1 MMQLWWDLRI
11 LHYSLFAAMALASLS
26 GCNNYLVFTT
36 ATKFGLEVYQDA
48 GQPPKVLMG
57 YKRSETA
64 IIPATHTN
72 ANETKDTYSVLG
84 DFCVHADPSLR
95 AWWEGIT
102 GGSDTAD
109 SLQIRS
115 LFVTGYAAQKAA
127 SDTAIQNYFA
137 KAVKE
142 RTNSGSSEKHC
153 F

>member
-1 MMQLWWDLRI
+1 MMQLWWELRT
-11 LHYSLFAAMALASLS
+11 LHYSLFVVVTLASLS

-36 ATKFGLEVYQDA
+36 ATKFGFEVYQDA

-72 ANETKDTYSVLG
+72 ADETKDTYSVLG

-95 AWWEGIT
+95 AWWDGIT
-102 GGSDTAD
+102 GGSDIAD

-127 SDTAIQNYFA
+127 SDKDIQNFFTE
-137 KAVKE
+137 AVKK
-142 RTNSGSSEKHC
+142 RTNSGASDKHC

>member
-1 MMQLWWDLRI
+1 MMQLWRKLKT
-11 LHYSLFAAMALASLS
+11 LHYSLFILVVLVSLS

-36 ATKFGLEVYQDA
+36 ATKFGLEVYQEA
-48 GQPPKVLMG
+48 GQPPKMLMG
-57 YKRSETA
+57 YKRAEIA

-72 ANETKDTYSVLG
+72 ADETKDTYSVLG
-84 DFCVHADPSLR
+84 DFCVHANPSLR
-95 AWWEGIT
+95 AWWDGIT
-102 GGSDTAD
+102 GGSDIAD

-127 SDTAIQNYFA
+127 SDKDIQTFFT

-142 RTNSGSSEKHC
+142 RTSSGSSEKHC

>member
-1 MMQLWWDLRI
+1 MQLWWDLKI
-11 LHYSLFAAMALASLS
+11 LHYSLFTLMALASLS

-72 ANETKDTYSVLG
+72 ADETKDTYSVLG

-95 AWWEGIT
+95 AWWDGIT
-102 GGSDTAD
+102 GGSDTTD

-142 RTNSGSSEKHC
+142 RSNSGSSEKHC